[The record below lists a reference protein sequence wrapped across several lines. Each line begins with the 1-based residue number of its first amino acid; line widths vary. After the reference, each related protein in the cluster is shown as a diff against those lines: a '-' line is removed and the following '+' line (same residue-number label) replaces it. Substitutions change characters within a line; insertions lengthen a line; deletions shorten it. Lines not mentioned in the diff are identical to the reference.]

1 MPATARKLQPDP
13 AARDQTA
20 DPHRRWAL
28 AATEITAEDAG
39 LFTGDAPP
47 AHIAPSRPTPA
58 YQSRQESMP
67 LPLTP
72 PPAPLTPVAPARAA
86 RPAPSAGRLALIG
99 AGSLVGMLAIYA
111 ILSALF
117 SFAQVKA
124 DDIAY
129 GRPRTTH
136 LDGYFGHAGEQ
147 AGQPSHILAMN
158 LNRRIVLIELP
169 GGDTAGASTITG
181 PYLFGANED
190 LTPVQLQ
197 EADINGDGNADLV
210 VDVKNEQLVYINDKD
225 KNTFHLIT
233 AEERARLAPPVASQ
247 GGGAPADGGQR

>member
-1 MPATARKLQPDP
+1 MPATARKLEPEP
-13 AARDQTA
+13 AARVQTA

-28 AATEITAEDAG
+28 AATEITAEDSS

-47 AHIAPSRPTPA
+47 TRIAPSRPAPSS
-58 YQSRQESMP
+58 QFRSENMP

-72 PPAPLTPVAPARAA
+72 PPAPLAPVAPTRAV
-86 RPAPSAGRLALIG
+86 RPTPSAGRLALIG
-99 AGSLVGMLAIYA
+99 AGSLVGVLAIYA
-111 ILSALF
+111 VLSALF

-158 LNRRIVLIELP
+158 LDRRIVLIELP
-169 GGDTAGASTITG
+169 GGDTTGASTITG

-190 LTPVQLQ
+190 LTPVKLQ
-197 EADINGDGNADLV
+197 EADINGDGNPDLL

-233 AEERARLAPPVASQ
+233 AEERARLAPPGASQ
-247 GGGAPADGGQR
+247 GGGVPADGGQR